1 MNACF
6 ADSYFYLALLNPGDE
21 AHERARALNRTMAVP
36 LVTTEWVLTEVG
48 DALAAPVNR
57 GLFLELL
64 AALRADATVTILP
77 ASSALFE
84 RGVQLYGDRL
94 DKGWSLTDCVS
105 FVVMRQNNI
114 ADALTADHHFE
125 QAGFVA
131 LLK

>member
-1 MNACF
+1 
-6 ADSYFYLALLNPGDE
+6 
-21 AHERARALNRTMAVP
+21 VP